1 MADIMQKFSLNGQT
15 ALVTGGAGLLGR
27 QFTLALGQAGANV
40 VVADFNLDAAQRHT
54 QVLLEEGVSAQAI
67 KVDVTKPEST
77 TKMVEQAVSKFGR
90 LDIIVNSAALDPKFD
105 PENIGD
111 QSSNAFETY
120 PLKSWQE
127 AVDVNLTGMFL
138 ACQAAARQMV
148 KQNYGVMINI
158 CSIYGLVGP
167 DQRLY
172 QHPDGPQQY
181 KPVYYSVSK
190 AGVLGLT
197 RYLATYYSGK
207 PIRVNALTPGGVYNQ
222 HDEDFLR
229 AYSAKTV
236 LGRMAALDELSGAIV
251 FLASEASSYMTGAN
265 LIVDGGYTAW

>member
-1 MADIMQKFSLNGQT
+1 MANVMEKFSLKGRI

-27 QFTLALGQAGANV
+27 QFTRALGESGARV
-40 VVADFNLDAAQRHT
+40 VVADLDYQAAERQA
-54 QVLLEEGVSAQAI
+54 QKLSEGMIDARPVKVDITDQDSVQEMIAFSVSAFGR
-67 KVDVTKPEST
+67 VDV
-77 TKMVEQAVSKFGR
+77 
-90 LDIIVNSAALDPKFD
+90 LVNSAAMDAKFD
-105 PENIGD
+105 PDNMDD
-111 QSSNAFETY
+111 QFMNTFEAY
-120 PLKSWQE
+120 PLDKWK
-127 AVDVNLTGMFL
+127 AAIDINLTGMFL
-138 ACQAAARQMV
+138 VCQAAARQMV

-158 CSIYGLVGP
+158 GSTYGLVGP

-172 QHPDGPQQY
+172 QRLEGPPQY

-197 RYLATYYSGK
+197 RYLATYYAGK

-222 HDEDFLR
+222 HDEDFLK

-236 LGRMAALDELSGAIV
+236 LGRMAAQDEMSGAIV